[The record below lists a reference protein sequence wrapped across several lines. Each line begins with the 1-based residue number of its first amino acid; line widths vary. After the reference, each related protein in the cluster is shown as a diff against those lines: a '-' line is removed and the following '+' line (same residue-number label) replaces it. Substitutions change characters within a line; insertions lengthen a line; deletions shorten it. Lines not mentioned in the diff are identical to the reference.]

1 MASWH
6 GHVSTVRA
14 GAALHGWLTTPGSL
28 TAKLIAHSRQFR
40 VQKLHQCIAPCLRDE
55 AKLLGLPGP
64 RKTWEREVLL
74 VCDGRPVVFAHTAV
88 PLSATAADW
97 PLFSNLGERS
107 LGTTLFGDPL
117 VERGELQF
125 ARLACTHPLHAR
137 ASLALSGDL
146 TSRPLYARRCLY
158 RRNRGVLL
166 VTELFLPGIAAL
178 TPHHPDK

>member
-1 MASWH
+1 MAAWH
-6 GHVSTVRA
+6 GHVSPVRA
-14 GAALHGWLTTPGSL
+14 GATLHGWLTTPGSL
-28 TAKLIAHSRQFR
+28 TAKLVAHSRQFR
-40 VQKLHQCIAPCLRDE
+40 VHKLHQSVRPCLRDE
-55 AKLLGLPGP
+55 APLLGLPGP

-97 PLFSNLGERS
+97 PLFSTLGERS

-117 VERGELQF
+117 VVRGALQF
-125 ARLACTHPLHAR
+125 AHLPASHPLHAR
-137 ASLALSGDL
+137 AARALHGDL

-166 VTELFLPGIAAL
+166 VTEVFLPGIAAL
-178 TPHHPDK
+178 TPPHPDK